1 MYGGAVFEINMD
13 RFRALPDE
21 HRRQLIESLQRLVDE
36 LEDSTVRLELQMICE
51 QLEGEPPR

>member
-21 HRRQLIESLQRLVDE
+21 QRRQLIESLRRLIDE
-36 LEDSTVRLELQMICE
+36 LEDSTVRLELRMICE